1 MVTIWPRDG
10 VVASLRDHRMGWGFG
25 TLCWMWGRST
35 RCRAASSNRG
45 INVLPNPPD
54 FSLFSYSFLSPRSD
68 KTLQDIVYK
77 LVPGLFKGTSM
88 DDYNCVGLG
97 LFVTR
102 SHPPVKLVPW
112 GWGR

>member
-1 MVTIWPRDG
+1 M
-10 VVASLRDHRMGWGFG
+10 
-25 TLCWMWGRST
+25 
-35 RCRAASSNRG
+35 
-45 INVLPNPPD
+45 LPNPPD

-88 DDYNCVGLG
+88 DNYNCVGLG

-112 GWGR
+112 GQRQRENTQCEGTGAAVPTPRSGTPGAPPAPHFAPIAPLVCYFPPHR